1 MRCLLYDFQNNND
14 EELKNHYK
22 HYHLVNKGIYL
33 PPTQKIDT
41 LGAVMIV
48 KFNFKVVDRKITVF
62 STSQTSGRGE

>member
-1 MRCLLYDFQNNND
+1 MRCLLYDFQNNHD
-14 EELKNHYK
+14 EELKNHK

-48 KFNFKVVDRKITVF
+48 KLNFKVVDKKITVF
-62 STSQTSGRGE
+62 STSQTSRRGE